1 MGNQTN
7 LSKRKRAISIPNEDV
22 IEDGLDPEAT
32 IIDPS
37 QHAKPSM
44 EEDNPEDS
52 DVDQPDDEPLE
63 ESTLFWS
70 TQLVISRQD
79 DDLIGLG
86 KPSAELKMQTTPHL
100 QCKVHI
106 IKRY

>member
-1 MGNQTN
+1 MGNQTK
-7 LSKRKRAISIPNEDV
+7 LPKRKRAISIPNEDV
-22 IEDGLDPEAT
+22 IKDVLDPETT
-32 IIDPS
+32 IIVNTS
-37 QHAKPSM
+37 QHRKPSI

-79 DDLIGLG
+79 NDLISLG
-86 KPSAELKMQTTPHL
+86 KPSAELKIQTTPHL
-100 QCKVHI
+100 
-106 IKRY
+106 